1 MDLDLDPQSDVQPA
15 IDLDLDPD
23 MQPAMDL
30 DLDPHPGVQPGP
42 RSPLPSPSGRPCAA
56 PRPTGPH
63 SAQTAGQA
71 AREGSSRRPKQG
83 QGQGQSQGQGQRRS
97 ASSKLGNPPSSR
109 SQGESQACG
118 RSPGTHTGP
127 GGGGEQE
134 AGVLPVLAAL
144 PARDSLMS
152 NCVPAG
158 RVLCFVWSVL
168 RHILPPAALGCK
180 RSRKA
185 LRRTCAAF
193 LLLRRRENMTLHQ
206 AVQVR
211 HAWGGGGGAFF
222 YVPADRG
229 RCRGLCVWR

>member
-109 SQGESQACG
+109 SQGEPQARG
-118 RSPGTHTGP
+118 RSPGVVRILGQ
-127 GGGGEQE
+127 GGEGSKRRVCCLCLRPCLHVT
-134 AGVLPVLAAL
+134 ASCPTACPLAACCAL
-144 PARDSLMS
+144 CGRSCATSCPPRPWGAS
-152 NCVPAG
+152 VAG
-158 RVLCFVWSVL
+158 R
-168 RHILPPAALGCK
+168 R
-180 RSRKA
+180 
-185 LRRTCAAF
+185 CAAPV
-193 LLLRRRENMTLHQ
+193 RRS
-206 AVQVR
+206 
-211 HAWGGGGGAFF
+211 
-222 YVPADRG
+222 
-229 RCRGLCVWR
+229 CS